1 MDESHEL
8 ECPLCGTM
16 FVQDSPWKKICLKC
30 YLKKKK
36 KDGTYQERVKPET
49 KTEYRKEYVYIRDPV
64 YVGAQIEPI
73 MLKRLIQLCH
83 PDRHANSE
91 GANIATRFLLELK
104 SRQ

>member
-1 MDESHEL
+1 MDNEL

-36 KDGTYQERVKPET
+36 KDGTYQERVKPEPQ
-49 KTEYRKEYVYIRDPV
+49 KEYVYIQKPV
-64 YVGAQIEPI
+64 YVGTQIDPV